1 MTQTQVVR
9 LDRDDLS
16 AFLDQGGQVSCC
28 GPVEEVV
35 SVLRA
40 ISALGFRMG
49 SWYTENRIGTENYN
63 KDLRWKYIFES
74 GGEIHMRLYPYED
87 IPVLHWSEFSIE
99 SDEPEELT
107 DLSDL
112 YDWLKG

>member
-16 AFLDQGGQVSCC
+16 AFLDQGGQVTC
-28 GPVEEVV
+28 GEPVEEVV

-49 SWYTENRIGTENYN
+49 SWYADNRIATENYN
-63 KDLRWKYIFES
+63 KNLRWKCIFKS

-87 IPVLHWSEFSIE
+87 RPILHWSEFSIE
-99 SDEPEELT
+99 SDESEEPT